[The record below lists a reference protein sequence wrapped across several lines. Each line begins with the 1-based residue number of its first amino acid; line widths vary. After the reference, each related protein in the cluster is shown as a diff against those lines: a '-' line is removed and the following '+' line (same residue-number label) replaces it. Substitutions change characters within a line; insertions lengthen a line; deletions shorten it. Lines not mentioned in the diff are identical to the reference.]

1 MLTFC
6 ADGDGNIFPGR
17 SIKWKMEKVMP
28 MIPESS
34 PLQRFLKEVIER
46 NYNEVGVRN
55 VEIKDYVANMLAEFC
70 ETESLYKIKSAD
82 GRPLRDVGEMLLE
95 SDPIYGPAAS
105 FDRERQVRKHIG
117 DYTLFFTGMF
127 PRSVNSYRLRKA
139 RMEGLVDFVK
149 AGKESY
155 YIVSKFE
162 HFEYA
167 KVAPLFRRMSQEFE
181 QLVYGLNQVK
191 NELEEMQHPITR
203 QAKHFLM

>member
-1 MLTFC
+1 
-6 ADGDGNIFPGR
+6 
-17 SIKWKMEKVMP
+17 MP

-34 PLQRFLKEVIER
+34 PLQRFLKEVVER
-46 NYNEVGVRN
+46 NYDEVGVRN
-55 VEIKDYVANMLAEFC
+55 AEIKDYVANMMAEFC
-70 ETESLYKIKSAD
+70 ETESMCKIKSAD
-82 GRPLRDVGEMLLE
+82 GRPLSDVGEMLLE
-95 SDPIYGPAAS
+95 SDPIYGPASS

-127 PRSVNSYRLRKA
+127 PESLNGYRLRKA

-191 NELEEMQHPITR
+191 NEMVEMRHPMTR
-203 QAKHFLM
+203 RAKELLM